1 MLWCLTTLFSSL
13 YITLNHYTV
22 GVAMTRCGQIPVEC
36 DRQSGQLSLVQ
47 LIQILRSDWLRWAR
61 LMRVGQSGIRVEVTG
76 ADYAKCN
83 GEYKLIRDWRNP
95 LAPHRPTYKHVSMPR
110 WKYFSLFFKIFHMS
124 RFIYWQRYPHYGWTI
139 GPRRSGQGFF
149 HNSYGMYKNISFLVR
164 KYFKMNKNIL
174 LRRSERTEPALRAVA
189 GELEKRNQCGLQT
202 SYEARLYRLSWQ
214 WANSHM
220 KNIIV
225 RLDTMLCSILGGSN
239 LKKI

>member
-36 DRQSGQLSLVQ
+36 DRQSGPLSLVQ
-47 LIQILRSDWLRWAR
+47 FIQMIDWLRWAR

-83 GEYKLIRDWRNP
+83 GEYELIRDWRNP

-110 WKYFSLFFKIFHMS
+110 FIFW
-124 RFIYWQRYPHYGWTI
+124 RKEANYGWTI
-139 GPRRSGQGFF
+139 GPRKSGHGFF
-149 HNSYGMYKNISFLVR
+149 HNSYGMYKNIAFLLR
-164 KYFKMNKNIL
+164 KYFKMKKNIL
-174 LRRSERTEPALRAVA
+174 LRRSEGTEPTLRAVA

-202 SYEARLYRLSWQ
+202 SYEARLYRFSWQ
-214 WANSHM
+214 WTTHHE
-220 KNIIV
+220 
-225 RLDTMLCSILGGSN
+225 GGLNWLLRVHYKSGCFLN
-239 LKKI
+239 EPF